1 MAKHN
6 VQHKNWFPM
15 EVLTNRTAAI
25 LLVDDRPENI
35 LVMEELLAKDGR
47 VFFKANTGNEALKI
61 ALQHEIDLII
71 LDVQMPGMDG
81 FEVANILKSKKQ
93 TRDIPII
100 FASAEKKGSNFMI
113 KGLEEGAV
121 DYLYKPLDRAVTR
134 AKVDVLLTL
143 YLQKK
148 ELIEKNNILEK
159 SALLINNCVDIIG
172 IMDAATFNIEE
183 VNYAFTNLLEYTPDE
198 LLGTSLLTLVSEED
212 QHRLRQLQT
221 QNDERILF
229 ETKSYSKSQK
239 PVWLQWNVAN
249 KKGKWFFNARNIT
262 AIKES
267 EKIRNHLATIVKQSR
282 DATYIHN
289 SNGDILSW
297 NEGAQQM
304 YGYSE
309 AEALTLKIWE
319 LVPSDLQH
327 ESEELMHYVLNGEKI
342 ESRETKRIT
351 KSRNILDVLLSSS
364 PIIDTTS
371 GEVSV
376 AITERDITN
385 EKLTGEQ
392 IRQLTIRLQNNI
404 VQLEA
409 ANQELES
416 FSYSVSHDLRAPLR
430 AVSGYTNILEES
442 YIQNL
447 DDEAR
452 TIFNTIQKNVKK
464 MGQLI
469 DDLLDFSRLGRK
481 EVPKLSVNMVQLVER
496 VIADINHNTT
506 HSATIRLGALHSSYG
521 DHALLTQVWIN
532 LITNAIKYSGK
543 AESPEIEIGSTKGD
557 HETIYFVKDNGVG
570 FDMRYVDKLFGVFQ
584 RLHSVREFEGT
595 GIGLAII
602 KRIITKH
609 GGNVWAEGEVN
620 KGASFYF
627 SLPDKAPATLSW

>member
-1 MAKHN
+1 
-6 VQHKNWFPM
+6 M
-15 EVLTNRTAAI
+15 EALTNRTASI

-35 LVMEELLAKDGR
+35 LVMEELLAKDR
-47 VFFKANTGNEALKI
+47 RIFFKANTGNEALKI

-100 FASAEKKGSNFMI
+100 FASAEKKGNNFMI

-172 IMDAATFNIEE
+172 IMDATTFNIEE
-183 VNYAFTNLLEYTPDE
+183 VNHAFTNLLEYPPDE
-198 LLGTSLLTLVSEED
+198 IHGTSLLTLVSEQD
-212 QHRLRQLQT
+212 QQKLQQLQT
-221 QNDERILF
+221 QHDERILF
-229 ETKSYSKSQK
+229 ETKSYSKTNK
-239 PVWLQWNVAN
+239 PVWLQWNVVN

-282 DATYIHN
+282 DAIYIHS

-297 NEGAQQM
+297 NEGAQQI

-319 LVPSDLQH
+319 LIPTGLQ
-327 ESEELMHYVLNGEKI
+327 SEARELMQYVLSGEKI

-351 KSRNILDVLLSSS
+351 KTKNILDVLLSSS
-364 PIIDTTS
+364 PITDSAS
-371 GEVSV
+371 GEVSI
-376 AITERDITN
+376 AITERDITQ
-385 EKLTGEQ
+385 EKVTGEQ

-404 VQLEA
+404 VQLED

-442 YIQNL
+442 YLQNL

-481 EVPKLSVNMVQLVER
+481 EVPKLFVNMEQLVDR
-496 VIADINHNTT
+496 IVTDIHHNTLT
-506 HSATIRLGALHSSYG
+506 KATIKVSELHPCYG

-532 LITNAIKYSGK
+532 LISNAIKYSGK
-543 AESPEIEIGSTKGD
+543 TAAPEIEIGSTKTD

-570 FDMRYVDKLFGVFQ
+570 FDMRYVEKLFGVFQ
-584 RLHSVREFEGT
+584 RLHSVRDFEGT

-602 KRIITKH
+602 KRIISKH

-620 KGASFYF
+620 KGAAFYF
-627 SLPDKAPATLSW
+627 TLPDKISGISQG